1 MNMTD
6 NLPIDTEQEL
16 SLPPSEEG
24 NLFLARL
31 IGIEKTFKLGDQ
43 QVHALRGIN
52 LDIQEGTFVLL
63 SGRSGSGKTT
73 LLNILGGLDRP
84 TRGKVLF
91 RGKDLSTFSN
101 RALTK
106 WRRKE
111 IGFVFQSFALLP
123 TLTAYENVELPLRI
137 VGGSGRLRRARVRE
151 CLEMVGL
158 WKRARH
164 RVFELS
170 GGEQQR
176 VCIARALT
184 TKPGM
189 LLADEPTGELDTA
202 TGQKILSL
210 FRDIV
215 QYEGI
220 TVCMVTHDPGAAP
233 FADTVYSLADG
244 QIEQAGV

>member
-1 MNMTD
+1 MTD
-6 NLPIDTEQEL
+6 NLPIDIEQEL
-16 SLPPSEEG
+16 PLPSGEEDET
-24 NLFLARL
+24 FLARL
-31 IGIEKTFKLGDQ
+31 VGIERIFRLGDQ
-43 QVHALRGIN
+43 QVHALRGID

-84 TRGKVLF
+84 TRGKVFF
-91 RGKDLSTFSN
+91 RGKDLGTFSE

-123 TLTAYENVELPLRI
+123 TLTAHENVELPLRI
-137 VGGSGRLRRARVRE
+137 VGGSGRQRRARARE

-189 LLADEPTGELDTA
+189 LLADEPTGELDTV
-202 TGQKILSL
+202 TGKKILAL

-233 FADTVYSLADG
+233 FADTVYSLVDG
-244 QIEQAGV
+244 QIA

>member
-1 MNMTD
+1 MTGH
-6 NLPIDTEQEL
+6 LPIDNEKER
-16 SLPPSEEG
+16 SAPSDVSEEQYVAQLVGVERIFRVG
-24 NLFLARL
+24 NQEVR
-31 IGIEKTFKLGDQ
+31 
-43 QVHALRGIN
+43 ALRGID
-52 LDIQEGTFVLL
+52 LSIREGTFVVL

-84 TRGKVLF
+84 TKGKELYRG
-91 RGKDLSTFSN
+91 RDLSDFSE

-123 TLTAYENVELPLRI
+123 TLTAYENVEVPLRI
-137 VGGSGRLRRARVRE
+137 IGTPGRQRRARVRE

-176 VCIARALT
+176 VCIARALAT
-184 TKPGM
+184 RPAM
-189 LLADEPTGELDTA
+189 LLADEPTGELDTV
-202 TGQKILSL
+202 TGQKVLTL

-215 QYEGI
+215 EHEGI
-220 TVCMVTHDPGAAP
+220 TVCMVTHDPSAAP
-233 FADTVYSLADG
+233 FADKVYTLEDG
-244 QIEQAGV
+244 RIV

>member
-1 MNMTD
+1 MTD
-6 NLPIDTEQEL
+6 HLPIENEQDRSTSSDASGKQFVAQLVGVE
-16 SLPPSEEG
+16 
-24 NLFLARL
+24 R
-31 IGIEKTFKLGDQ
+31 TFRVGDQ
-43 QVHALRGIN
+43 EVHALRGIDLN
-52 LDIQEGTFVLL
+52 IREGTFVVL

-84 TRGKVLF
+84 TKGKVVF
-91 RGKDLSTFSN
+91 RGKDLSTFSE

-106 WRRKE
+106 WRRRE

-123 TLTAYENVELPLRI
+123 TLTAYENVEVPLRI
-137 VGGSGRLRRARVRE
+137 IGGPGRQRRARVRE

-176 VCIARALT
+176 VCIARALA
-184 TKPGM
+184 TKPAM
-189 LLADEPTGELDTA
+189 LLADEPTGELDTV
-202 TGQKILSL
+202 TGQKILTL

-215 QYEGI
+215 QHEGI

-233 FADTVYSLADG
+233 FADTVYALDDG
-244 QIEQAGV
+244 RIV